1 MAKDMKLNL
10 GINTTDSFTTADGT
24 VVSYRDIFEGILTN
38 ANYVAAHGGRRLTR
52 EDIQDLAQEAFLKA
66 VMYHNS
72 FKPELSAKPQDF
84 GNRIAENCKM
94 DAFHKVGRHNAKFT
108 SLEVSDPDG
117 DEYVPDTVAFYRS
130 DEFGADRNLEI
141 EELEDRVSEALD
153 TLGEFQQMLVTMSL
167 DGLKTGEIAKR
178 LGLNPGNTYTRLCR
192 AKKALRKALGTD
204 FMDDFELCA

>member
-24 VVSYRDIFEGILTN
+24 VVSYRDIFEGVLTN
-38 ANYVAAHGGRRLTR
+38 VNYIAAHGGRTLTR

-72 FKPELSAKPQDF
+72 FKPELSTKPQDF
-84 GNRIAENCKM
+84 GNRIAENCKR
-94 DAFHKVGRHNAKFT
+94 DAFKKVGRRNTRFT
-108 SLEVSDPDG
+108 SMEVSGQDG
-117 DEYVPDTVAFYRS
+117 DEYVPIRVAGYRG
-130 DEFGADRNLEI
+130 DEFETDRNLEM
-141 EELEDRVSEALD
+141 EELEDRVSGALD
-153 TLGEFQQMLVTMSL
+153 TLSESYQMLVTMSL

-178 LGLNPGNTYTRLCR
+178 LGLDPGNTYTRLCR